1 MNTQVGVA
9 RAGGD
14 RRGQGGVGKVV
25 SRQRE
30 ELGVYSAWRCHATT
44 VVAGHSWRF
53 NGSVAVNRVRSTALG
68 YALLAPSLFG
78 VVTFLLLPMLVVFW
92 LSLHRWDLLGPIR
105 YVGLDNW
112 QSVLTDRSFGTSLVV
127 TLAFIA
133 MVVPVQTA
141 LGLIGAAMLAR
152 GLPGSGFFRTLYV
165 LPWICAPLAIAVL
178 WRWILAPTD
187 GAVSTLL
194 GHQIEWLTDPGVA
207 LPVVS
212 AVVVW
217 TNVGYVTLFFLA
229 GILAIPED
237 IHNAARVDGANAWQ
251 RFRRITLPMLRPT
264 LFFVTVTGVIS
275 AAQVFD
281 TVYALTGGGP
291 QGRTDLVA
299 HRIYAEAFGAAAV
312 GRAAVMAVVLF
323 VLLIGVTIVQ
333 HLYFRR
339 RISYDLI

>member
-1 MNTQVGVA
+1 MSG
-9 RAGGD
+9 
-14 RRGQGGVGKVV
+14 
-25 SRQRE
+25 QRE
-30 ELGVYSAWRCHATT
+30 EVGIDSARRCHVTT
-44 VVAGHSWRF
+44 VVAGQPSGF
-53 NGSVAVNRVRSTALG
+53 NDSVAANRVRSTTLG

-78 VVTFLLLPMLVVFW
+78 VVTFLLLPMLVVLW

-112 QSVLTDRSFGTSLVV
+112 QSVLTDRSFATSLVV
-127 TLAFIA
+127 TLAFIVI
-133 MVVPVQTA
+133 VVPVQTV
-141 LGLIGAAMLAR
+141 LGLIAAALLAR
-152 GLPGSGFFRTLYV
+152 GLPGTGFFRTLYV

-194 GHQIEWLTDPGVA
+194 GHRIEWLTDPGLA

-217 TNVGYVTLFFLA
+217 ANVGYVTLFFLP
-229 GILAIPED
+229 GILNIPED
-237 IHNAARVDGANAWQ
+237 VHNAARTDGATAWQ
-251 RFRRITLPMLRPT
+251 RFRRITLPT
-264 LFFVTVTGVIS
+264 LFFVAVTGIIS

-291 QGRTDLVA
+291 RGRTDLVA

-323 VLLIGVTIVQ
+323 VLLVGVTIAQ

-339 RISYDLI
+339 RISYDIT

>member
-1 MNTQVGVA
+1 MTRMA
-9 RAGGD
+9 P
-14 RRGQGGVGKVV
+14 RR
-25 SRQRE
+25 RTT
-30 ELGVYSAWRCHATT
+30 AT
-44 VVAGHSWRF
+44 
-53 NGSVAVNRVRSTALG
+53 G

-78 VVTFLLLPMLVVFW
+78 VVAFMQLPMFVVLW
-92 LSLHRWDLLGPIR
+92 LSLHRWDLLSPMQ
-105 YVGLDNW
+105 YVGLRNW
-112 QSVLTDRSFGTSLVV
+112 QSVLTDPTFGTSLVV
-127 TLAFIA
+127 TLVFIA
-133 MVVPVQTA
+133 LVVPVQTL
-141 LGLIGAAMLAR
+141 LGLAAAAILAR

-187 GAVSTLL
+187 GAVSALL
-194 GHQIEWLTDPGVA
+194 GHQIGWLTDPTLA

-212 AVVVW
+212 AVIVW

-229 GILAIPED
+229 GILNIPED
-237 IHNAARVDGANAWQ
+237 VHNAARTDGATAWQ
-251 RFRRITLPMLRPT
+251 RFRHITLPMLRPT
-264 LFFVTVTGVIS
+264 LFFVVVTGIIS

-291 QGRTDLVA
+291 QNRTDLVA

-323 VLLIGVTIVQ
+323 VLLVGVTVVQ